1 MTDRRTPAVTV
12 APRAV
17 AALVALSVSAFCYVA
32 VETLPVGILPLVATD
47 LDVSVSHVGL
57 LVTGYAITVAVVSVP
72 LTHVTRRVPRR
83 RLLGV
88 LLGVLV
94 LATLVSAAARDYQV
108 LLGTRVVVALTQAL
122 FWAVVAP
129 TAAGMFPV
137 RVRGRV
143 TSVVFAGASL
153 GPMLGVP
160 AGTWLGQQWG
170 WRVAFLAL
178 AALAL
183 AAFVAVVTL
192 MPPVPVGATHA
203 STGTAPDARRYAVV
217 VVATALSVGGLFTAF
232 TYTAVFLTDVSGFA
246 PGALGLLLLVRGL
259 ADFAG
264 ITAGGIASDRHQRV
278 AMVTPVLLLVVAL
291 LGMFLLAAS
300 PVATGVLL
308 AVSGFAMGALTPA
321 VQNRVL
327 EVAPGSADLA
337 AAGNSA
343 AFNVGIAGGSLLGAV
358 VLSGFGVRA
367 TALAGGLVAVAALVV
382 LLAEPLIARGG
393 GARRATPVAGPAGAA
408 ATGRMVGR

>member
-1 MTDRRTPAVTV
+1 MTGRERPAEPEPAA

-17 AALVALSVSAFCYVA
+17 GALVALAVSAFCYVA
-32 VETLPVGILPLVATD
+32 METLPVGILPLLAAN
-47 LDVSVSHVGL
+47 LDVSMAQAGL
-57 LVTGYAITVAVVSVP
+57 LVTGYAVTVALASLP

-83 RLLGV
+83 GLLAA

-94 LATLVSAAARDYQV
+94 VATVVSSAAHDYPV
-108 LLGTRVVVALTQAL
+108 LLGARVVVALTQAL

-129 TAAGMFPV
+129 AAAGMFPV

-170 WRVAFLAL
+170 WRAAFLAL

-183 AAFVAVVTL
+183 AALVALVTL
-192 MPPVPVGATHA
+192 MPPVPVGASRA
-203 STGTAPDARRYAVV
+203 STGTTPDALRYAIV

-232 TYTAVFLTDVSGFA
+232 TYTAVFLTDAAGFA
-246 PGALGLLLLVRGL
+246 PGAIGPLLLVRGL

-264 ITAGGIASDRHQRV
+264 IAVGGIVSDRDQRV
-278 AMVTPVLLLVVAL
+278 AMVAPVLLLAVAL
-291 LGMFLLAAS
+291 LGMFLLAGS
-300 PVATGVLL
+300 MPATGVLL
-308 AVSGFAMGALTPA
+308 AASGFAMGALTPA
-321 VQNRVL
+321 LQNRVL
-327 EVAPGSADLA
+327 EVAPGSVDLA

-358 VLSGFGVRA
+358 VLSRFGVRG
-367 TALAGGLVAVAALVV
+367 TAFAGGLLVVGALVV
-382 LLAEPLIARGG
+382 LLAEPLTG
-393 GARRATPVAGPAGAA
+393 GAGRSRRAAGSDPVGETGRVVAG
-408 ATGRMVGR
+408 